1 MGKSCTVPVRVLLL
15 GRSKYEVDFTIVPG
29 RRSARQP
36 VSGQRNYML
45 ATLILLAA
53 TSASATRFSSQPH
66 AVPVTADGTS
76 SEGYISVPV
85 QERVPLLNAV
95 VRRRVVWTATFC
107 CVAYVQGVVQAMVK
121 RSRRRRYTSLVE
133 EVEEIKRGN
142 ITRAALDATFKAMG
156 VVMPPA
162 CTETPKAPDG
172 APYKKLIFDLSHLHL
187 GSVAAEKLKNLIQ
200 EKYGHYTDDDGSSHT
215 HGFELGDMV
224 MIRGMGRQQAEKLA
238 EGAGG
243 WVESM
248 ANHLGSHGIVVR
260 ARANQVLVVSTGRDR
275 AHEHWWAPQALSLV
289 ERGVQ

>member
-1 MGKSCTVPVRVLLL
+1 MACVHTVALALDF
-15 GRSKYEVDFTIVPG
+15 EV
-29 RRSARQP
+29 SASANQP
-36 VSGQRNYML
+36 SAQMRNYML
-45 ATLILLAA
+45 ATLHLLAA

-121 RSRRRRYTSLVE
+121 RSRWRRYTSLVE

-142 ITRAALDATFKAMG
+142 MTRAELDAAFKAMG
-156 VVMPPA
+156 VVMPAADP
-162 CTETPKAPDG
+162 
-172 APYKKLIFDLSHLHL
+172 
-187 GSVAAEKLKNLIQ
+187 AAEKLKDLIQ

-248 ANHLGSHGIVVR
+248 AKHLGSHGIVVR
-260 ARANQVLVVSTGRDR
+260 ARANQVLVVCTGRDR
-275 AHEHWWAPQALSLV
+275 AHEHRWAPQALSLV